1 MDRAVS
7 GSDEP
12 ALLGRLRVGED
23 AAFGELFEQ
32 HAAAVRRLA
41 RGLASDSS
49 EAEDI
54 TAETFFRV
62 LQAVRRGNGP
72 RDNVRA
78 YLLTVARRVCWEW
91 HGARRDVPVT
101 DDELTNRVGA
111 GADSQNRTAEST
123 LITRAFSSLPER
135 WRTVLWQTEVEGVQP
150 AHAARDFGLSA
161 NATAALAR
169 RARLGLRAA
178 YLQAHLAV
186 DRSSDGCRTVM
197 EKLGGYTAG
206 SVTGAEARKIK
217 AHLGTCASC
226 RSTHDELREV
236 CSSLRAHAGVIV
248 LFVPAAGLAS
258 MATGAGTAGLGGA
271 AGSATASAGTTTS
284 AGGVT
289 AASAGSAGG
298 LAATSGFGGT
308 AVAVGANVK
317 VGLALASTAAVGVVG
332 MVGPSDPH
340 TQDQIG
346 LPSDGNSA
354 ELHIAEPRPSER
366 LGSAVVPGTG
376 HTVQDY
382 LEQHRAGARPGAES
396 EPAEQPATE
405 YTAPEGV
412 QIAGEAKPPQT
423 PAGGTELPGV
433 AAGGAPGKGNGA
445 GRGTGEDNGQGNGRP
460 RSDPPA
466 ESPPTGTPMG
476 TSEPA
481 TSSPGRTP
489 VHSPGKPE
497 SPPAQSGSASGKPD
511 EPPGQSKKSPAPSTT
526 PAPSSFEES
535 GEDDGH
541 ADDDAC
547 RRGGPPS
554 WAPARDHDDREYHE
568 HAARGCGP
576 NEHAGFPPR

>member
-41 RGLASDSS
+41 RGLAADSS

-150 AHAARDFGLSA
+150 AHAARDFGLSP

-217 AHLGTCASC
+217 AHLGACASC

-236 CSSLRAHAGVIV
+236 CSALRAHAGVIV
-248 LFVPAAGLAS
+248 LFVPAAGLAGLAGS
-258 MATGAGTAGLGGA
+258 AGTAGLGA
-271 AGSATASAGTTTS
+271 AGSATASAGSTSS
-284 AGGVT
+284 AGAVT
-289 AASAGSAGG
+289 AVSAGSAGG
-298 LAATSGFGGT
+298 LATTTSGVGGT
-308 AVAVGANVK
+308 ALAIGANVK

-332 MVGPSDPH
+332 MVGPSDSDL
-340 TQDQIG
+340 QGRIG

-354 ELHIAEPRPSER
+354 ELHIAEPPSSQR
-366 LGSAVVPGTG
+366 MDSVVVPGTG
-376 HTVQDY
+376 QTVPGY
-382 LEQHRAGARPGAES
+382 LEQHRAGKQPGADP

-405 YTAPEGV
+405 YTVPRDLE
-412 QIAGEAKPPQT
+412 IAGEAKPPQT

-433 AAGGAPGKGNGA
+433 AAGEGKGTGRSDGNDGSDGSDDSDDGGGKGNGK
-445 GRGTGEDNGQGNGRP
+445 G

-466 ESPPTGTPMG
+466 DPPATGTPM
-476 TSEPA
+476 SEPA
-481 TSSPGRTP
+481 TSSPGRSP
-489 VHSPGKPE
+489 VHSTGKPE
-497 SPPAQSGSASGKPD
+497 SPPGKPGSSSSGTPSS
-511 EPPGQSKKSPAPSTT
+511 PPGRPGESEGKTTKSSAPSTT
-526 PAPSSFEES
+526 PTPMGIVVPDQQPGQDTCRGQGAP
-535 GEDDGH
+535 
-541 ADDDAC
+541 
-547 RRGGPPS
+547 
-554 WAPARDHDDREYHE
+554 
-568 HAARGCGP
+568 GCVP
-576 NEHAGFPPR
+576 NERAGFPRR